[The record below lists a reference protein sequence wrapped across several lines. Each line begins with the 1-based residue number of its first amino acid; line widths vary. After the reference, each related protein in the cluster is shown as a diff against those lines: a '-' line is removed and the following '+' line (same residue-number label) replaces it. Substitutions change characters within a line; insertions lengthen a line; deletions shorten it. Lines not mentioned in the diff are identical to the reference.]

1 MIAVS
6 YLMKIKITKI
16 YFKVLFN
23 TTILY
28 YEVLFNEVA
37 IDQIF
42 DKLTWR
48 LFNFES
54 SKYFRFRVISIF
66 DSKVELRCNS

>member
-1 MIAVS
+1 MITVS
-6 YLMKIKITKI
+6 YLMQINITKM
-16 YFKVLFN
+16 YFEVLSN
-23 TTILY
+23 NTILY
-28 YEVLFNEVA
+28 IEVLFNEVA
-37 IDQIF
+37 IDQDF
-42 DKLTWR
+42 DKLTGR